1 MLGKAGRTVLV
12 EEGCHERFCC
22 GTGVCLYVDIENCLS
37 KCSFDKVDAINIQ
50 EKGYLDDRKWMG
62 LLGQVDW
69 PRSNFEHFI
78 KLFNLTAV
86 IGADRVE
93 ESVVVSERRKIE
105 NRWEEELDR
114 VEIIHS
120 HHILHVKKQAGSL
133 LPLIVLVYL
142 MQTTR
147 LWKELMLH
155 NSSYVCV
162 WNARTL

>member
-12 EEGCHERFCC
+12 EEGYHERFCY
-22 GTGVCLYVDIENCLS
+22 GIGVCSCLNIKNCLS
-37 KCSFDKVDAINIQ
+37 KCSFDIVGAIDIE
-50 EKGYLDDRKWMG
+50 EKEYLVDRKWTG

-69 PRSNFEHFI
+69 PRSNFEYFI
-78 KLFNLTAV
+78 KMFNLTAV

-93 ESVVVSERRKIE
+93 ESVVICDCRKVE
-105 NRWEEELDR
+105 NKWEEELDR
-114 VEIIHS
+114 VEIIYC
-120 HHILHVKKQAGSL
+120 HHILHVKKQADSL
-133 LPLIVLVYL
+133 LVLIVLVYL
-142 MQTTR
+142 MQITR